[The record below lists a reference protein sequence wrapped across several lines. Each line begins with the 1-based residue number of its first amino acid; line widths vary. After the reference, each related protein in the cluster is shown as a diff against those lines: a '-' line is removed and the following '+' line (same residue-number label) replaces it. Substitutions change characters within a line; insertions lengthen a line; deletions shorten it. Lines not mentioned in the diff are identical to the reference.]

1 MSEQHT
7 ALLKTAR
14 ERLVEDRRAFAKI
27 IAAPFEREKTRDARE
42 KFIDIQAA
50 IEAVDRAIEDEDRQ
64 AATAVVGVGDHRLVR
79 YDCRY
84 DCHADAVAA
93 DTEGESSRG
102 DDIAGRR
109 ESVFRVV
116 DCRNC
121 DPCRRSRYVEPGD
134 ALPGSDHIRFPIGS
148 DRVR

>member
-64 AATAVVGVGDHRLVR
+64 VATHSYGVSSLKMSPIIVRARLCKLARCGRERLNLFSARGVPPSSVGSASAMLMNC
-79 YDCRY
+79 CRI
-84 DCHADAVAA
+84 DSARA
-93 DTEGESSRG
+93 
-102 DDIAGRR
+102 
-109 ESVFRVV
+109 
-116 DCRNC
+116 
-121 DPCRRSRYVEPGD
+121 
-134 ALPGSDHIRFPIGS
+134 
-148 DRVR
+148 